1 MDGKKEVYLPEDA
14 EAFSAVRGL
23 SRRHRNILFITE
35 SAFVIVL
42 IIVWIASGVLQKST
56 NLLVLFLYSFP
67 SEFLMAVLPHE
78 PVLIYFG
85 KFFSPATVMAV
96 ALSSTLLV
104 EVTNY
109 YAIGH
114 LFDLRAFQKIK
125 ASPLVNKAVKL
136 FLKAPFPALVFFA
149 FAPVIFYPFRF
160 LTVLSKYPARKYI
173 LAVALGR
180 GPRFFLLA
188 LLGNKVNVPISALI
202 LFTLSLFLMGAV
214 PYTRS
219 YLKKRRLKTRLL
231 EAGADRRCE

>member
-1 MDGKKEVYLPEDA
+1 MAEEEHGCPPEDTGA
-14 EAFSAVRGL
+14 LSALRGL
-23 SRRHRNILFITE
+23 SRRQRNILLITE
-35 SAFVIVL
+35 STFVIL
-42 IIVWIASGVLQKST
+42 FIVVWLASGLLQKST

-85 KFFSPATVMAV
+85 KSFSPATVMAV

-104 EVTNY
+104 ELTNY

-125 ASPLVNKAVKL
+125 ASPLVNKAVRL

-149 FAPVIFYPFRF
+149 FAPIIFYPFRF

-188 LLGNKVNVPISALI
+188 LLGSRVDVPISALI

-219 YLKKRRLKTRLL
+219 YLKKRRLKARPI